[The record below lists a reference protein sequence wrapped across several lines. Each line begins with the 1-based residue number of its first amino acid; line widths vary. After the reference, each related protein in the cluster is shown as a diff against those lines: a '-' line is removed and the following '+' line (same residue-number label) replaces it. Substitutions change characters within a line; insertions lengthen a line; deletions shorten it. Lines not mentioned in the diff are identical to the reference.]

1 MDEETTDEGGAT
13 AGAGAT
19 DAAELLD
26 FWDDVPL
33 YEDTSDTVDPSV
45 GTDTPVDPP
54 ATAPV
59 DPPADRRAPAARPS
73 GQATGGRSLPSQ
85 PAAPAAEPA
94 AAAAPAAEPLNWDEL
109 LGVGDIRSD
118 RRRRAA
124 RTKAISKLESFGIDY
139 DRWAGLLDKV
149 NAGEKKAQPYESAQY
164 LMEKG
169 AAGGRPPPAIVT
181 QRPSTTDV
189 YVFGAED
196 KDLLAVHID
205 SLTGEGKSFKDIND
219 LIAKGAGDYFLGKEW
234 TDWYLNEIQKTGLQG
249 WLTIE
254 QEKAFGLVPSEV
266 PTVGVLEKGHQ
277 YTPISQLMEQGHV
290 RSYSMLGQRGVVDL
304 DAVRTKDATMK
315 VLRAAKL
322 MEKRGVDPETIEQF
336 KYASGVGPREEANFK
351 ALVKI
356 EKKRLFKES
365 EETPGL
371 ILPIGARG
379 RIAELSEAIASAE
392 KALTAAKAKPDTA
405 SNRAAVAKA
414 QQKLD
419 NAKKAYEAKVQI
431 FQESPDVG
439 GIYQD
444 YQKEMGFLARG
455 AGSAQ
460 ARIGPVSGATVRL
473 DKRPGLAQGTVGGTD
488 AAAVEDLEQLAAY
501 VVHQK
506 TRVAEAFHRKTQLDR
521 QAKALKQTGYT
532 GAQLDAAISYAD
544 SNFPAVEDEWKGI
557 VPDLR
562 SDWNR
567 KEGVVIPERARQR
580 EVELEKEKNKWYK
593 SKGYSFSVSE
603 GRYLLTEDARLADAQ
618 ADTFR
623 RIANEQEAATED
635 IKRYKEGLQAMGVS
649 AEYYGGVK

>member
-1 MDEETTDEGGAT
+1 LLDGLNDEG
-13 AGAGAT
+13 
-19 DAAELLD
+19 
-26 FWDDVPL
+26 
-33 YEDTSDTVDPSV
+33 
-45 GTDTPVDPP
+45 
-54 ATAPV
+54 
-59 DPPADRRAPAARPS
+59 
-73 GQATGGRSLPSQ
+73 
-85 PAAPAAEPA
+85 
-94 AAAAPAAEPLNWDEL
+94 
-109 LGVGDIRSD
+109 
-118 RRRRAA
+118 
-124 RTKAISKLESFGIDY
+124 
-139 DRWAGLLDKV
+139 
-149 NAGEKKAQPYESAQY
+149 KKAQPYESAQY

-181 QRPSTTDV
+181 QQGSTPDGPK
-189 YVFGAED
+189 VFGAED
-196 KDLLAVHID
+196 KDLVAVHIS

-336 KYASGVGPREEANFK
+336 KYASGVDPREEANFN
-351 ALVKI
+351 ALVAQ
-356 EKKRLFKES
+356 EFSRLKQYDDS
-365 EETPGL
+365 GA

-379 RIAELSEAIASAE
+379 RIVELSEAIASAE
-392 KALTAAKAKPDTA
+392 KALAAAKAEPDTA
-405 SNRAAVAKA
+405 TNRAAVAKA

-419 NAKKAYEAKVQI
+419 DAKKTYEAKVQI
-431 FQESPDVG
+431 AQFSSHEDIDENPGQRR
-439 GIYQD
+439 IY
-444 YQKEMGFLARG
+444 KEYSETMGPLTMGTHDEARMK
-455 AGSAQ
+455 
-460 ARIGPVSGATVRL
+460 IGPVSGATVRL
-473 DKRPGLAQGTVGGTD
+473 DKRPGLALAQGTVGGTD

-506 TRVAEAFHRKTQLDR
+506 TRVAEAFYRRTQLGR
-521 QAKALKQTGYT
+521 QAKALEQTGYT
-532 GAQLDAAISYAD
+532 GAQLDAARSYAD
-544 SNFPAVEDEWKGI
+544 SNFPAVEREWRGI

-580 EVELEKEKNKWYK
+580 EVELEKEKNKWYE

-618 ADTFR
+618 ADTLR
-623 RIANEQEAATED
+623 KIANEQQAATED
-635 IKRYKEGLQAMGVS
+635 IKRYKEGLRAMGVS
-649 AEYYGGVK
+649 TEYYGGVR